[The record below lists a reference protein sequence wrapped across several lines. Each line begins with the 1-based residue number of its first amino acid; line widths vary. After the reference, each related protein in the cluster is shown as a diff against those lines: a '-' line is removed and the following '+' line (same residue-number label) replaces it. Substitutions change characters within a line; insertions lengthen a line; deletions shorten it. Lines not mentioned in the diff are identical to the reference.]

1 MRPSGQPITGVILA
15 GGLGRR
21 MGGVDK
27 GLVAFRG
34 QPMVAQ
40 VIERLAPQV
49 DEILINAN
57 RNTEQYAA
65 FGYRVIADAIEGYA
79 GPLAGLERGLAEA
92 RHDLVATAPCDS
104 PFLPADLIDRL
115 LDAMTN
121 AAADLAVAR
130 TGDQPHPVFCLCKRS
145 LHAHLRAYLG
155 AGGRKIDTWYATLA
169 VIEVAFD
176 DQAAAFSNIN
186 TPEELSA
193 HAGGAGGNLAP

>member
-1 MRPSGQPITGVILA
+1 MDPSAPITGLILA

-21 MGGVDK
+21 MGGADK
-27 GLVAFRG
+27 GLVEFRG
-34 QPMVAQ
+34 RPMVAH

-57 RNTEQYAA
+57 RNTGQYAA
-65 FGYRVIADAIEGYA
+65 FGHRVIADAIEGYA

-104 PFLPADLIDRL
+104 PFLPADLVLRL
-115 LDAMTN
+115 RRAMAG

-145 LHAHLRAYLG
+145 LHAHLRTYLG
-155 AGGRKIDTWYATLA
+155 SGGRKIDAWYATLA
-169 VIEVAFD
+169 VVEVAFD
-176 DQAAAFSNIN
+176 DQAEAFSNIN
-186 TPEELSA
+186 TREELSL
-193 HAGGAGGNLAP
+193 HAGGPGGGAAP